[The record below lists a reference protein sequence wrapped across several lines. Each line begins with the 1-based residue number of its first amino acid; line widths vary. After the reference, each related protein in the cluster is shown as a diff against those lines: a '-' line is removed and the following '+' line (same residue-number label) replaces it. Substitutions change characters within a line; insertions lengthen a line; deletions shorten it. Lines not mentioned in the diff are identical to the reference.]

1 MARTI
6 AIVEDEPAIRENYAD
21 LFRRQGYRVETYGDR
36 AGAASAMGQRLP
48 DLAILDI
55 GLGEEFDGGF
65 ELCRQL
71 RSLSGTLPIIFL
83 TARDSDI
90 DAVAGLRLGADDY
103 VTKDVSLHQLS
114 ARVSAL
120 FRRVDAALERS
131 ETEEIIAAGPLLLK
145 PEQMRV
151 SWRGRPVDL
160 SVTELW
166 ILHAL
171 VRHPGHVKSREQLM
185 EAADTYVDLA
195 TITSHIKRIRR
206 KFAQVDPT
214 FDAIEAVY
222 GAGYRWVAQDRP

>member
-6 AIVEDEPAIRENYAD
+6 AIVEDEPVIRENYAD
-21 LFRRQGYRVETYGDR
+21 LFRRQGYRVNTYAGR
-36 AGAASAMGQRLP
+36 AEAGAALHSRLP

-71 RSLSGTLPIIFL
+71 RSLSSTLPIIFL

-90 DAVAGLRLGADDY
+90 DTVAGLRVGADDY
-103 VTKDVSLHQLS
+103 VTKAVSLDQLS

-120 FRRVDAALERS
+120 FRR
-131 ETEEIIAAGPLLLK
+131 TEAMQAQTPIEHSLQDGPLRLD

-151 SWRGRPVDL
+151 SWRDQEVAL
-160 SVTELW
+160 TVTEIW

-171 VRHPGHVKSREQLM
+171 IRHPGHVKSRDQLM
-185 EAADTYVDLA
+185 EAANTYVDLA
-195 TITSHIKRIRR
+195 TITSHIKRIRK
-206 KFAQVDPT
+206 KFLHIDPD

-222 GAGYRWVAQDRP
+222 GAGYRWLSQA

>member
-6 AIVEDEPAIRENYAD
+6 AIVEDEPVIRENYAD
-21 LFRRQGYRVETYGDR
+21 LFRRQGYRVDTYAGR
-36 AGAASAMGQRLP
+36 AQASVAMDDRLP

-55 GLGEEFDGGF
+55 GLGDEFDGGF

-71 RSLSGTLPIIFL
+71 RSLSATLPIIFL
-83 TARDSDI
+83 TARDGDI
-90 DAVAGLRLGADDY
+90 DTVAGLRVGADDY
-103 VTKDVSLHQLS
+103 VTKDVSLDQLS

-120 FRRVDAALERS
+120 FRRADAAREHREPEHRLQD
-131 ETEEIIAAGPLLLK
+131 GPLLLD
-145 PEQMRV
+145 PDQLRV
-151 SWRGRPVDL
+151 SWHGQEVAL
-160 SVTELW
+160 TVTELW

-171 VRHPGHVKSREQLM
+171 TRHPGHVKSRGQLM

-206 KFAQVDPT
+206 KFLHIDPG

-222 GAGYRWVAQDRP
+222 GAGYRWLPQG

>member
-6 AIVEDEPAIRENYAD
+6 AIVEDEPVIRENYAD
-21 LFRRQGYRVETYGDR
+21 LFRRQGYKVDTYAGR
-36 AGAASAMGQRLP
+36 AAASEALQKKLP

-55 GLGEEFDGGF
+55 GLGDEFDGGF

-71 RSLSGTLPIIFL
+71 RSLSATLPIIFL
-83 TARDSDI
+83 TARDGDI
-90 DAVAGLRLGADDY
+90 DTVAGLRVGADDY

-120 FRRVDAALERS
+120 FRRADAVQAHSDAEH
-131 ETEEIIAAGPLLLK
+131 IVHDGPLLLD

-151 SWRGRPVDL
+151 NWRGEPVAL
-160 SVTELW
+160 TVTELW

-171 VRHPGHVKSREQLM
+171 TRHPGHVRSREQLM

-206 KFAQVDPT
+206 KFLHIDPA

-222 GAGYRWVAQDRP
+222 GAGYRWLRQG

>member
-21 LFRRQGYRVETYGDR
+21 LFRRQGFRVDTYAER
-36 AGAASAMGQRLP
+36 ADASAALSRKLP

-55 GLGEEFDGGF
+55 GLGDEFDGGF
-65 ELCRQL
+65 ELCREL
-71 RSLSGTLPIIFL
+71 RNLSATLPIIFL

-90 DAVAGLRLGADDY
+90 DTVAGLRVGADDY

-120 FRRVDAALERS
+120 FRRADAARNRP
-131 ETEEIIAAGPLLLK
+131 ETEQILEDGPLRLK

-151 SWRGRPVDL
+151 SWRGRDVDL
-160 SVTELW
+160 TVTELW

-171 VRHPGHVKSREQLM
+171 TRHPGHVKSREQLM

-206 KFAQVDPT
+206 KFQRIDPA

-222 GAGYRWVAQDRP
+222 GAGYRWLPQA